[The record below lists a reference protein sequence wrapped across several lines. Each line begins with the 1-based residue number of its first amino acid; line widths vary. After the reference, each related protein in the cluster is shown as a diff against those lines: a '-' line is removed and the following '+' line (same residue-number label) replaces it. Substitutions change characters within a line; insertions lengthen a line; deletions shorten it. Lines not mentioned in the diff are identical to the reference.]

1 MPYSLGAVAG
11 VGTTLSQGSSRG
23 IEEMSSMDFLRLLI
37 TQLSNQDPF
46 EPMKNQDLLEQLS
59 AIRSLES
66 NMTISENFGK
76 LLAHQELASA
86 TLLIGG
92 WVTGVDV
99 NGQLVEGRVERVVMD
114 ASGVRVQIGDHEIV
128 LRNIQLIGV
137 EAVGDVV

>member
-11 VGTTLSQGSSRG
+11 VGTTLSQGSSRS
-23 IEEMSSMDFLRLLI
+23 IEEMSSMDFLKLLI

-46 EPMKNQDLLEQLS
+46 EPMKNQELLEQLS

-66 NMTISENFGK
+66 NMTISENFRK

-99 NGQLVEGRVERVVMD
+99 NGELVEGRVERVVMD
-114 ASGVRVQIGDHEIV
+114 ASGVRVQIGDHEIA
-128 LRNIQLIGV
+128 LRNIQL
-137 EAVGDVV
+137 VGAEGLDDVA